1 MTVTRYR
8 VPWGEFIGTA
18 CACTPDA
25 PCLLHYSDLDS
36 RARNQA
42 LVRAGVQSSP
52 GR

>member
-8 VPWGEFIGTA
+8 VPWGQFIGTA

-25 PCLLHYSDLDS
+25 PCLLHFDGLD
-36 RARNQA
+36 RHGRNQA
-42 LVRAGVQSSP
+42 LARAGVQLSN